1 MSNPFSHHYFSGA
14 GAATLV
20 RILWDFKPSGTNLSA
35 PYTMDE
41 RDVGISYGSFGYEA
55 QSDSKNGQAI
65 AFNTINHSGIELA

>member
-1 MSNPFSHHYFSGA
+1 MV
-14 GAATLV
+14 AATLV

-35 PYTMDE
+35 HCTMNE

-65 AFNTINHSGIELA
+65 SFNTVEHSGIELA